1 MILDEIVKKKRE
13 RLKELKSRK
22 SLSELKRYIRD
33 IPEPLDF
40 RDSIKRR
47 DFIRLI
53 GEIKKASPSK
63 GIIRRDFD
71 LSSIA
76 DIYERYC
83 HAISVITEEDFFS
96 GSPEFISSVRERV
109 TRPLLRKDF
118 IIDEYQIYESRA
130 LRADAILLIASTL
143 VRAQAMEYLDI
154 AKELG
159 MDVLFE
165 IHNED
170 ELEEALLLKA
180 EIIGINNRNL
190 RTMKVDIS
198 NTLRLIE
205 YIPDD
210 RIVVSESG
218 IRTRRDVEMLS
229 QYNVDALLIGTV
241 FMESDN
247 IEKKIRELFDFD
259 KLHEEIG

>member
-1 MILDEIVKKKRE
+1 MILDEIVKKKKE
-13 RLKELKSRK
+13 RLKALKSRK
-22 SLSELKRYIRD
+22 PLSELRAYIRD

-40 RDSIKRR
+40 KDSIKRR
-47 DFIRLI
+47 DFIRL
-53 GEIKKASPSK
+53 KASPSK

-71 LSSIA
+71 PSAIA
-76 DIYERYC
+76 NIYERYC

-96 GSPEFISSVRERV
+96 GSPEFIGSVRERV

-130 LRADAILLIASTL
+130 LRADAILLIASIL
-143 VRAQAMEYLDI
+143 ERAQAMEYLDI
-154 AKELG
+154 AEELG

-170 ELEEALLLKA
+170 ELEEALLLKVP
-180 EIIGINNRNL
+180 IIGINNRDL
-190 RTMKVDIS
+190 QTMKVDIN

-205 YIPDD
+205 HIPDEI
-210 RIVVSESG
+210 IVVSESG
-218 IRTRRDVEMLS
+218 IRTRKDVEMLS
-229 QYNVDALLIGTV
+229 AYNVDALLIGTV
-241 FMESDN
+241 FMESQD